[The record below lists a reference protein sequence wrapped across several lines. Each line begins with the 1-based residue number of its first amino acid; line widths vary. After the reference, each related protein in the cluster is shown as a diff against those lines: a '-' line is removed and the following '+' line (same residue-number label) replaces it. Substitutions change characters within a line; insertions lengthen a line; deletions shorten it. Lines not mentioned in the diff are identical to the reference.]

1 MNASILKLLK
11 YILQRRFPKIVPNG
25 GYRYTDEMAL
35 KNEVGKRVVPSGGS
49 A

>member
-11 YILQRRFPKIVPNG
+11 YILQRRFPKVVPNG
-25 GYRYTDEMAL
+25 GYRYTDEIAL
-35 KNEVGKRVVPSGGS
+35 NSEVGNRVVPSDGS